1 MFNTMFTLLA
11 NETTANPFKTMGT
24 PITNLI
30 NMALSPALAL
40 VAAIGAI
47 YCIIVGARLAKAD
60 EPQEREKA
68 KKSLTNAV
76 VGFVLIFVLL
86 AALKVGMP
94 AFESWYNGVQVT
106 TTSTTTKANS

>member
-1 MFNTMFTLLA
+1 MYNLMFTLL
-11 NETTANPFKTMGT
+11 ETNPFKTMGT
-24 PITNLI
+24 PITSLI

-106 TTSTTTKANS
+106 TSATKAAGN

>member
-1 MFNTMFTLLA
+1 MYNTMFTLLA
-11 NETTANPFKTMGT
+11 DNPFQQMGS

-76 VGFVLIFVLL
+76 IGFVLIFVLL
-86 AALKVGMP
+86 AAMKVGMP
-94 AFESWYNGVQVT
+94 AFESWYNGVEAPTVT
-106 TTSTTTKANS
+106 TTTAKNP